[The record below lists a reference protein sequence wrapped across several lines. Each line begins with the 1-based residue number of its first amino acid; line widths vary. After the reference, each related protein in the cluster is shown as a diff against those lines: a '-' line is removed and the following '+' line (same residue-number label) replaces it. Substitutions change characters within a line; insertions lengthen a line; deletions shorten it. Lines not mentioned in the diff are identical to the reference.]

1 MDVPFLLPELLI
13 TMRATNNKEASR
25 GEVSL
30 PALHHARFRA
40 CPCLPAGRG
49 RQGRDD
55 VTLFIG
61 FLPEKIG
68 KRFLK

>member
-30 PALHHARFRA
+30 PALHHARLRV
-40 CPCLPAGRG
+40 CPCLPAGVG
-49 RQGRDD
+49 REGMMSPY
-55 VTLFIG
+55 LLG
-61 FLPEKIG
+61 FYQK
-68 KRFLK
+68 K